1 MLAIRLAPRG
11 KKHHITYRLVV
22 SEKTKDMFGDYL
34 EDLGHYDPHPKNSTL
49 NFKTD
54 RIKHW
59 LSKGAQTSAT
69 VHNLLVEAKIID
81 GAKLRVWKAKPK
93 KEETK

>member
-11 KKHHITYRLVV
+11 KKHHKTFRLVV

-34 EDLGHYDPHPKNSTL
+34 EDLGSYDPHPSTSVL

-54 RIKHW
+54 RVKHW

-81 GAKLRVWKAKPK
+81 QEKLRVWKAKLK
-93 KEETK
+93 KVEIK

>member
-34 EDLGHYDPHPKNSTL
+34 EDLGNYDPHPKESTM
-49 NFKTD
+49 NFKKE
-54 RIKHW
+54 RIQYW
-59 LSKGAQTSAT
+59 LSKGAQASPT
-69 VHNLLVEAKIID
+69 VHNLLVEAKVID
-81 GAKLRVWKAKPK
+81 DKKLRVWKAKAK

>member
-1 MLAIRLAPRG
+1 MLTIRLAPRG

-34 EDLGHYDPHPKNSTL
+34 EDLGSYDPHPSTSVL

-59 LSKGAQTSAT
+59 LANGAQTSDT

-81 GAKLRVWKAKPK
+81 KPKLRVWKAKPK
-93 KEETK
+93 KEVVK